1 MHLKTVGLLLLFVFA
16 ACTPP
21 ATRAV
26 GWRSDG
32 DGRDLEANPPLHW
45 SEDNNVAWKTPMPS
59 WSNASP
65 VLATA
70 GPLLF
75 VCSEPDQ
82 VLGIDRTNGMI
93 VWQHSVISS
102 DVASEVQ
109 THDAN
114 GYTSPTPVSDGK
126 NVFTVFGSG
135 MVAAH
140 TLAGEPVWA
149 RLVQQPVHGWGHSAS
164 PVFGG
169 DLLIVHLVDLI
180 GLDPATGKELWRVP
194 SAVKFGSPVV
204 VEIGDTDVVIT
215 PSGDV
220 FRAADGVA
228 LAIGIGH
235 LEYATPVVQ
244 EGIIYFIEKKA
255 TAVQLPAN
263 LDEPFAS
270 TQLWQAHVEGSRLYA
285 SSLIHD
291 GLVYAISREESF
303 SVLDAVTGEIV
314 YEHQFDLGEGGN
326 SAYPSITLAG
336 DKLFVSAQSGAT
348 AVLQPG
354 RTFRELARN
363 KVEGFRSSLVSEGT
377 RMYVRAFDYLY
388 CFEQKN

>member
-1 MHLKTVGLLLLFVFA
+1 
-16 ACTPP
+16 
-21 ATRAV
+21 
-26 GWRSDG
+26 
-32 DGRDLEANPPLHW
+32 
-45 SEDNNVAWKTPMPS
+45 
-59 WSNASP
+59 
-65 VLATA
+65 
-70 GPLLF
+70 
-75 VCSEPDQ
+75 
-82 VLGIDRTNGMI
+82 
-93 VWQHSVISS
+93 
-102 DVASEVQ
+102 
-109 THDAN
+109 
-114 GYTSPTPVSDGK
+114 
-126 NVFTVFGSG
+126 
-135 MVAAH
+135 
-140 TLAGEPVWA
+140 
-149 RLVQQPVHGWGHSAS
+149 
-164 PVFGG
+164 VFGG
-169 DLLIVHLVDLI
+169 GLLIVHLVDLI

-228 LAIGIGH
+228 LATGIGQ

-270 TQLWQAHVEGSRLYA
+270 TQLWQAHVEGSRHYA

-303 SVLDAVTGEIV
+303 SVLDAATGEIV